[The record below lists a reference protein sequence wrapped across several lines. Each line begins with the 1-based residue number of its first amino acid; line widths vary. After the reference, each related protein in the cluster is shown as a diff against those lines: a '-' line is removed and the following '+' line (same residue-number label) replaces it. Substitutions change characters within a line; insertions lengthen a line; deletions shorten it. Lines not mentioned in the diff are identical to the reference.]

1 MILLYFVE
9 ICLLVFIVLLTFI
22 NTIDR
27 LILGLKYLEIIVT
40 IIFSNNGKLLKIWF
54 KMSTDGLENR
64 NRPKSVKKCKIKLVF
79 GFVCYLNTMFS

>member
-27 LILGLKYLEIIVT
+27 LILGLKSLEIIVT
-40 IIFSNNGKLLKIWF
+40 IIFSNNGKLLKI
-54 KMSTDGLENR
+54 
-64 NRPKSVKKCKIKLVF
+64 
-79 GFVCYLNTMFS
+79 